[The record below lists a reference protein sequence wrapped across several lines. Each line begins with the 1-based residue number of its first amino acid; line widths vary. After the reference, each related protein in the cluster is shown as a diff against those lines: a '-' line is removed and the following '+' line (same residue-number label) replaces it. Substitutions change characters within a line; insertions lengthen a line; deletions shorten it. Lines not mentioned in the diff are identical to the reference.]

1 LLGVEENHTGGKNG
15 SDESVNGTNR
25 SEKGSGAL
33 VFLAVLLLLLLVGS
47 LVVSWKRWEGQAP
60 IARFD
65 HEFKSLG
72 RSPILSLVVEDAGS
86 GLRSISV
93 VLKQKEQSIPL
104 VEEQYPGPSSLAFW
118 RTGSLKS
125 ANFEIGKLI
134 KEKYQVQEGPASLN
148 VSVSDYALRNFFRGN
163 QTRFQRDFVFDIYPP
178 KLELLSGQHYINQGG
193 SECVVYRVSP
203 DAEVSGV
210 QAGPYFFPA
219 YPANSADPNIKF
231 CLFAFAYNIPTD
243 SPLKVIAR
251 DEAGNEASAG
261 FWYKLFPKKF
271 RSSDMKLDD
280 SFLQKVVPE
289 IMSHTPEI
297 KDQGDLVKTYV
308 EINSRL
314 RQLDHAA
321 IRELCKKSAPRFL
334 WDGAFLQLSNSKV
347 ESLFA
352 DHRTYFYQGK
362 KIDQQDHVGFD
373 LSVVQQY
380 PIESSNDGV
389 VVYADYFGIYGNC
402 VMVDHGCGLLSLY
415 GHLSSINVKVGQQ
428 VKKKE
433 VLGRSGATG
442 LAGGD
447 HLHFGLFLQG
457 VPVNPTEWW
466 DGKWI
471 KDHVLDRIKAASEQK
486 AGA

>member
-1 LLGVEENHTGGKNG
+1 
-15 SDESVNGTNR
+15 VNRTIR
-25 SEKGSGAL
+25 SQKGIGIL
-33 VFLAVLLLLLLVGS
+33 VFLAVLFCLFLFGS
-47 LVVSWKRWEGQAP
+47 LVLSWKRWEGQP
-60 IARFD
+60 PMARFD
-65 HEFKSLG
+65 KDFKALG
-72 RSPILSLVVEDAGS
+72 RNPSLSLVVEDQGT
-86 GLRSISV
+86 GLRSVSV
-93 VLKQKEQSIPL
+93 ALKQKEQSIPL

-118 RTGSLKS
+118 RTGSQKS

-134 KEKYQVQEGPASLN
+134 GEKYQIQEGPASLI
-148 VSVSDYALRNFFRGN
+148 VSVSDYALRNFFGGN
-163 QTRFQRDFVFDIYPP
+163 QTHFQRDFVFDIYPP
-178 KLELLSGQHYINQGG
+178 RLELLSGQHYINQGG

-203 DAEVSGV
+203 DTEVSGV

-219 YPANSADPNIKF
+219 YRANLPDPNVRF

-243 SPLKVIAR
+243 SPLKIVAR
-251 DEAGNEASAG
+251 DAAGNEASAG
-261 FWYKLFPKKF
+261 FWYKLFPKRF

-289 IMSHTPEI
+289 VMSHSPEI

-308 EINSRL
+308 EINSKL
-314 RQLDHAA
+314 RQLNHAA
-321 IRELCKKSAPRFL
+321 IAELSRKSASRFL

-415 GHLSSINVKVGQQ
+415 GHLSSINVKLGQP
-428 VKKKE
+428 VKKKDI
-433 VLGRSGATG
+433 LGRSGATG

-471 KDHVLDRIKAASEQK
+471 KDHVLDRLKAAAEQK
-486 AGA
+486 AGTQG